1 MKKFFIVL
9 CFILTAAAAFCDSY
23 YVCLGSFT
31 EKKNAIALVKDLRTR
46 NVETF
51 IYTVV
56 VPGTTRYRVL
66 LNEPSDR
73 ADDARMLRNLIT
85 NAGYVQELGLTGLWV
100 CFAPEPS
107 GEEDYEEYD
116 DENEDINPPDDTSS
130 DLVPITE
137 TVIVDETDDQTEILA
152 EPDEETDDL
161 LEHSLPI
168 EVINVVSNDETD
180 EVTVEPE
187 IMKTPPVEDDILPN
201 MNITF
206 CDMTDDET
214 ADTTPEP
221 EIAEPEPIVL
231 AANSRDKMRLSG
243 EFPYSVMVRSYK
255 EEQNANG
262 DADRLCDDDWDAY
275 VVKSYDDETYF
286 SFDVLV
292 SAYKTE
298 DEAAEVVRQ
307 FEEKGIHGTEIVE
320 YGKVRQRADRYDE
333 VVRTQNVIFDSGNGQ
348 MSNIFGDYVRR
359 AVEGFP
365 LNPFYDIRNITV
377 TDNDSQSERMQTSP
391 DNGEFAEWVADGS
404 HVHALVS
411 AEYHDELYNKS
422 MFVSIAAGDSGDF
435 ILEEEAVG
443 VRVKVQAKGDTYS
456 GVKYQT
462 AAGWQLVAKNADGSL
477 IIHFASDNIGQSE
490 LDMFIGEID
499 RQSNLLSLS
508 PIRKTL
514 CVLPQSA
521 DFNAQFMTFELNKV
535 ETDYV
540 KEKNSV
546 EWAIPMVGHWKS
558 SAWLVKSGDDY
569 FVSFFDL
576 DYDYVAEQTHKLFS
590 AEHKNAKITEYN
602 HSVPIGGKEGWYI
615 YNNSSAELS
624 FSTKSYIIAVGT
636 QYHYENDLT
645 DLGSALQ
652 IWNK

>member
-1 MKKFFIVL
+1 M
-9 CFILTAAAAFCDSY
+9 
-23 YVCLGSFT
+23 
-31 EKKNAIALVKDLRTR
+31 
-46 NVETF
+46 
-51 IYTVV
+51 IY
-56 VPGTTRYRVL
+56 P
-66 LNEPSDR
+66 
-73 ADDARMLRNLIT
+73 
-85 NAGYVQELGLTGLWV
+85 
-100 CFAPEPS
+100 PE
-107 GEEDYEEYD
+107 
-116 DENEDINPPDDTSS
+116 DTSA
-130 DLVPITE
+130 DLVPMSE
-137 TVIVDETDDQTEILA
+137 PVIADETDDQAEIIA
-152 EPDEETDDL
+152 EPDEEIIYPDEETDDL

-187 IMKTPPVEDDILPN
+187 IMKTPPVEEDILPK

-231 AANSRDKMRLSG
+231 AANSRDKMRLSE

-262 DADRLCDDDWDAY
+262 DADRLCNDDWDAY

-320 YGKVRQRADRYDE
+320 YSKVRQRADRYDE

-391 DNGEFAEWVADGS
+391 DNGEFAEWVTDGS

-443 VRVKVQAKGDTYS
+443 VRVTVQAKGDTYS

-462 AAGWQLVAKNADGSL
+462 ETGWQLVAKNEDGSL
-477 IIHFASDNIGQSE
+477 IIHFAGDNIGQSE
-490 LDMFIGEID
+490 LDMFIGEIYS
-499 RQSNLLSLS
+499 QSKLL
-508 PIRKTL
+508 
-514 CVLPQSA
+514 
-521 DFNAQFMTFELNKV
+521 
-535 ETDYV
+535 
-540 KEKNSV
+540 
-546 EWAIPMVGHWKS
+546 
-558 SAWLVKSGDDY
+558 
-569 FVSFFDL
+569 
-576 DYDYVAEQTHKLFS
+576 
-590 AEHKNAKITEYN
+590 
-602 HSVPIGGKEGWYI
+602 
-615 YNNSSAELS
+615 
-624 FSTKSYIIAVGT
+624 
-636 QYHYENDLT
+636 
-645 DLGSALQ
+645 
-652 IWNK
+652 